1 MVNVDFSNPRTEAEI
16 LTFKSRIWSG
26 YLATLETFCLMSTND
41 QKVGVWVG
49 GQFNDVDTVA
59 NVIVKT
65 SDKIIA
71 GVIKFSPKTCEIAK
85 KLNGNGLLKNISDS
99 EQIYIASDRPFEK
112 MESVPVGLSI
122 DKIYK

>member
-1 MVNVDFSNPRTEAEI
+1 
-16 LTFKSRIWSG
+16 
-26 YLATLETFCLMSTND
+26 MSTND

-49 GQFNDVDTVA
+49 GQLNEVDTVA

-85 KLNGNGLLKNISDS
+85 KLNGTELVKYKNIS
-99 EQIYIASDRPFEK
+99 EQIYIVSDRPFEK
-112 MESVPVGLSI
+112 MESIPIDLSI

>member
-1 MVNVDFSNPRTEAEI
+1 
-16 LTFKSRIWSG
+16 
-26 YLATLETFCLMSTND
+26 MSAND

-49 GQFNDVDTVA
+49 GQFNEVDTVA

-85 KLNGNGLLKNISDS
+85 KLNGNGLGTYKNISDS
-99 EQIYIASDRPFEK
+99 EQIYIVSDRPFEK
-112 MESVPVGLSI
+112 MESIPVDLSI
-122 DKIYK
+122 GKIYKVVILF